1 VIHTL
6 RRELWPIPEDEEGRC
21 EVRRCLG
28 VATRIY
34 VHVTRAHR
42 LARARTYRQ
51 YLCAAC
57 AAVQT
62 RLGAREITE
71 TT

>member
-6 RRELWPIPEDEEGRC
+6 RRELWPIPEDESSRC

-28 VATRIY
+28 VAVKIY

-42 LARARTYRQ
+42 HARTRTYQQ

-57 AAVQT
+57 TARMA